1 VGRNATVILADRPST
16 VHVLLTGAEEDRVR
30 RAAADAGIPPERAA
44 KRMRREDEV
53 RADMSLTFYGWDP
66 RLPDR
71 YDLVFN
77 TSRIDL
83 DRVVDAILPA
93 ARVGHP

>member
-1 VGRNATVILADRPST
+1 
-16 VHVLLTGAEEDRVR
+16 
-30 RAAADAGIPPERAA
+30 
-44 KRMRREDEV
+44 
-53 RADMSLTFYGWDP
+53 MSITLYGWDP

-83 DRVVDAILPA
+83 DRVVDAILA
-93 ARVGHP
+93 AVRG